1 MPIPINN
8 LASALATQST
18 TGRPAAKPVEK
29 EKASSAPAESVGSEI
44 GSLRQTALASTS
56 DFDRDKVESIK
67 QAIADGRYVIDS
79 RRIAE
84 SFYSL
89 ERSLYGISSDSDSS
103 K

>member
-8 LASALATQST
+8 LASSLTAQST
-18 TGRPAAKPVEK
+18 SGRPAAKPVEK
-29 EKASSAPAESVGSEI
+29 EKASSAPGESVGSEI
-44 GSLRQTALASTS
+44 GSLRQAALASTS
-56 DFDRDKVESIK
+56 DFDREKVESIK